1 MQIVFDF
8 VEGKIPF
15 EEFWN
20 AWTTTPEI
28 GHWLDQIADLST
40 MPAPPSEKM
49 PFSGYRTS
57 IKKYC
62 GGSVANFLKKQV
74 YPPLKSASPKCLIQS
89 SIFIGVTVA
98 LTTAYPDVKPTDY
111 YLEESDFYTN
121 AAGDAVGGLEVDAY
135 IEDLLQEFPPTMGK
149 TRRIKAAKEK
159 IREAFH
165 IEGKKY
171 PRWAQD
177 AEWPMGK
184 NSPMEYL
191 SQRRD
196 GELVELRFRDVDTGE
211 IRIVEQFY

>member
-20 AWTTTPEI
+20 AWNTDLEI
-28 GHWLDQIADLST
+28 AHWLDQIDLLAL
-40 MPAPPSEKM
+40 PAPEKEHSELL
-49 PFSGYRTS
+49 GYRIS
-57 IKKYC
+57 IQKH
-62 GGSVANFLKKQV
+62 ANGHIVPILKKQL
-74 YPPLKSASPKCLIQS
+74 YPDPKSPNKLRQAT
-89 SIFIGVTVA
+89 IFDYIAVA
-98 LTTAYPDVKPTDY
+98 VTTAYPNIQPTNY
-111 YLEESDFYTN
+111 YWKESDFFF
-121 AAGDAVGGLEVDAY
+121 DAVGDSYGGCEVEAY
-135 IEDLLQEFPPTMGK
+135 VDKLLQEFPPTMGK

-211 IRIVEQFY
+211 VRIVEQFY